1 MKKLKKLLES
11 ENGILELNKF
21 TTLRRRQKDALNNE
35 VDALEIVFSGE
46 SYSEKTVEIE
56 TRDVNEILDI
66 INKETE
72 IFFKELTE
80 KLAKNLKNGYIT
92 NDVREI

>member
-1 MKKLKKLLES
+1 MKKIKKLLES

-21 TTLRRRQKDALNNE
+21 VTLRRWQKDAFNNE
-35 VDALEIVFSGE
+35 VDSLEIVFSGE

-56 TRDVNEILDI
+56 TRNIAEILDV

-80 KLAKNLKNGYIT
+80 KLTKNLRNGYIL